1 MVKHVVMWVLKETAR
16 GNTKDENAFILKA
29 ELENLKNEISEIKKL
44 EVGINND
51 EYSDKN
57 FDVVLITEF
66 ESFEDLDKYK
76 VHPKHVEII
85 DLVREIVKDRAC
97 VDYEY

>member
-1 MVKHVVMWVLKETAR
+1 MIRHVVMWVLKKNAR

-29 ELENLKNEISEIKKL
+29 ELENLKNEIPEIIKL

-51 EYSDKN
+51 EYSSKN

-66 ESFEDLDKYK
+66 KSFEDLDKYK
-76 VHPKHVEII
+76 HHPKHVEII
-85 DLVREIVKDRAC
+85 DLVKEIVENRAC
-97 VDYEY
+97 VDYTF